1 MNITKEQW
9 RELQEIAQ
17 ELASA
22 EKCGKTIDG
31 INLACRIRDIIGYE
45 YPEPIRPP
53 FGYS

>member
-9 RELQEIAQ
+9 RKLQEIAL
-17 ELASA
+17 ELSSA
-22 EKCGKTIDG
+22 EKYNKTIDG
-31 INLACRIRDIIGYE
+31 IDLSCRIRDIIGYE